1 MNYSHITPEAGMVM
15 KMASGDNSP
24 LRQSAGKSSRTPRD
38 GFDDGGGVGV
48 FCGIWLSVLGIF
60 RFGEYM
66 GERASSVDAL
76 GPHTY
81 PRRGPGVGRA

>member
-24 LRQSAGKSSRTPRD
+24 LQQSAGKCSTTPRD
-38 GFDDGGGVGV
+38 GFDNGGGVGV
-48 FCGIWLSVLGIF
+48 LCGNWISVLGIF

-66 GERASSVDAL
+66 GERARSVDAR

-81 PRRGPGVGRA
+81 PRREPALGHA